1 MLGPGLTLDQ
11 LETKRMLNK
20 WIVTVLVLLT
30 STQLPAQDPVKR
42 AAREEVTATY
52 EGVRTSQIRRYPIGV
67 FDSGTGGL
75 TILEQILKSDGF
87 NNRTHHPQGDGK
99 SDFEKESF
107 IFLADQA
114 NMPYGNYP
122 VIKKEQFLDDLIV
135 KDADF
140 LLGKEYFSLS
150 GQNRQWSKSPVK
162 AIVIACNTATAYGQ
176 ADIEQV
182 VQASGLDI
190 KVIGVIDA
198 GAKGAIEVLAQ
209 GEDASIAVVPTKGTV
224 LSGAYPRAIKA
235 NAEQNHLKQKIN
247 VFQQGALGLAGSIDG
262 AREFIQIEKPDNLP
276 RDDYRGPSSDND
288 EAPID
293 LSILRRYGFDYSE
306 NRLLFNGSE
315 LKPTNI
321 QLNSVENY
329 IAYHL
334 TTLMEQM
341 RIAKEAPPLKS
352 VVMGCTHFP
361 FYQDAFANE
370 LRRLR
375 NYKENDEYVYRG
387 LMAEKIK
394 LIDPA
399 FFTARELYQSLSE
412 DKRLNSKAANAQGT
426 RGEFYVTVPSEGQ
439 SRERL
444 NDVGGFTYE
453 FKYGRLSGEVSSD
466 FRAVPFDESNL
477 GTGVLRRLQERVPT
491 VWSLLSEF
499 REQSDKVK

>member
-1 MLGPGLTLDQ
+1 MLI
-11 LETKRMLNK
+11 K
-20 WIVTVLVLLT
+20 WIGTVLLLLT
-30 STQLPAQDPVKR
+30 STQLSAQDPVKR
-42 AAREEVTATY
+42 AASDEVTATY
-52 EGVRTSQIRRYPIGV
+52 EGVRTSQIKKYPIGV

-87 NNRTHHPQGDGK
+87 NNRTHHPLGDGK
-99 SDFEKESF
+99 TDFEKESF

-122 VIKKEQFLDDLIV
+122 VIRKEQFLDDLIV

-140 LLGKEYFSLS
+140 LMGKDYFSLS
-150 GQNRQWSKSPVK
+150 GQKRQWGKTPVK

-182 VQASGLDI
+182 VAAAGLDI

-198 GAKGAIEVLAQ
+198 GAKGAIEVLAE

-224 LSGAYPRAIKA
+224 LSGAYPEAIKT
-235 NAEQNHLKQKIN
+235 NAAQKKLNQKIT
-247 VFQQGALGLAGSIDG
+247 VFQQGAFGLAGSIDG
-262 AREFIQIEKPDNLP
+262 AREFIQNGKKDNSP
-276 RDDYRGPSSDND
+276 RGDYRGPSPGNE

-293 LSILRRYGFDYSE
+293 LAILRRYGFDFTG
-306 NRLLFNGSE
+306 NRMLFNG
-315 LKPTNI
+315 TGQVRTDI

-341 RIAKEAPPLKS
+341 RHAGEAPPLKS

-361 FYQDAFANE
+361 FYQEAFADE

-375 NYKENDEYVYRG
+375 NYKENGEYVYRRF
-387 LMAEKIK
+387 MAEEIK

-399 FFTARELYQSLSE
+399 FFTARELYESLAE
-412 DKRLNSKAANAQGT
+412 DERLNSRAGNSQRT
-426 RGEFYVTVPSEGQ
+426 RGEFYVTVPSEGLN
-439 SRERL
+439 SKNL
-444 NDVGGFTYE
+444 NDVGGFNYD
-453 FKYGRLSGEVSSD
+453 FKYGRLSGEVNSD

-477 GTGVLRRLQERVPT
+477 GAVVLKRLQNRVPT

-499 REQSDKVK
+499 RDKSDKVK